1 MGNDSIKDK
10 MANDVRALVEDAEAL
25 LNESVSSTG
34 ERAIEIREKLKKR
47 LGELREKVV
56 EMEVVVVQKTKEAAA
71 AADDLVHEHPWKAVG
86 AAIGFGL
93 ILGLL
98 IGRR

>member
-1 MGNDSIKDK
+1 MKNDSMRDK

-34 ERAIEIREKLKKR
+34 ERTIELREKLKKR
-47 LGELREKVV
+47 LCELREKVV
-56 EMEVVVVQKTKEAAA
+56 NMETVVVQKTKEAAA
-71 AADDLVHEHPWKAVG
+71 AADDLVQEHPWKAVG
-86 AAIGFGL
+86 VAAGVGL

-98 IGRR
+98 RGRR